1 MTTYDDLLRRGIKK
15 TGPIEFEGFYDD
27 TAGTFTGKSMRVT
40 VPCSRS
46 TMESWMRGGQ
56 DMTFSITGSTGVYE
70 VEIVGLRG
78 DSESCEMFLEIG
90 KLKP

>member
-1 MTTYDDLLRRGIKK
+1 MTTYDDLLRGIKK
-15 TGPIEFEGFYDD
+15 TEPIEFEGFYDD

-40 VPCSRS
+40 VPCSRAA
-46 TMESWMRGGQ
+46 MESWMKGGQ
-56 DMTFSITGSTGVYE
+56 EMTFSLDGSTSVYE

-90 KLKP
+90 ALKS